1 MVIQVNALADLDW
14 KTYQAIVTAPQSV
27 IFLPIGA
34 LEQHGPHMSMNPDVL
49 IPQAI
54 AEGACELLDNALV
67 APPIA
72 YGYKSQQQSG
82 GGNHLPGTTSLD
94 GDTLTQ
100 TVRDV
105 IKEFARHGSRQVVLM
120 NGHYEN
126 SMFVVEGID
135 LALRELGWGGIH
147 DMKVMI
153 LSYWDFV
160 TDATIEALYP
170 QGFTG
175 WDIEHGGVL
184 ETSLMLHLYPHLV
197 DMSKVVDHPP
207 AEFPAYDMFPVE
219 PNLTPASGTLSSAK
233 QASAEKG
240 LLLFGV
246 CSSGIANAVKEK
258 FQSNSAVLTS
268 HSYVA

>member
-1 MVIQVNALADLDW
+1 MVALAELDW
-14 KTYQAIVTAPQSV
+14 MTYKQAVSAEDAI

-54 AEGACELLDNALV
+54 AESVCGHLGNAMV

-94 GDTLTQ
+94 GITLTQ

-105 IKEFARHGSRQVVLM
+105 IKEFARHGARQIVLM
-120 NGHYEN
+120 NGHFEN

-135 LALRELGWGGIH
+135 LAIRELGWAGI
-147 DMKVMI
+147 DDINVMI

-160 TDATIEALYP
+160 DDATIERLYP
-170 QGFTG
+170 DGFSG
-175 WDIEHGGVL
+175 WDLEHGGVL
-184 ETSLMLHLYPHLV
+184 ETSLMLHLHPQLV
-197 DMSKVVDHPP
+197 DMSKVIDHPP
-207 AEFPAYDMFPVE
+207 AEFPPYDMFPLNPE
-219 PNLTPASGTLSSAK
+219 LTPPSGTLSSAK
-233 QASAEKG
+233 NASREKG
-240 LLLFGV
+240 EILLGV
-246 CSSGIANAVKEK
+246 CVDGIARSVADK
-258 FQSNSAVLTS
+258 FQSNTPASHPRVGAV
-268 HSYVA
+268 